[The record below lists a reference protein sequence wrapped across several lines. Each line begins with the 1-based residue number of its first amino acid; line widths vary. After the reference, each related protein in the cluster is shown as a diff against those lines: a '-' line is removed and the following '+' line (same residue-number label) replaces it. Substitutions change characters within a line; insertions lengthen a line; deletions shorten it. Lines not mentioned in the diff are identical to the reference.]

1 MNGTSVK
8 QEPLWEGRFAALVRA
23 SGVLGGLV
31 VFLMTV
37 MVTADVIMRNI
48 TGKPITGVFEVSQV
62 SLLIATF
69 LVLAYVQYYDKQL
82 KADIFSS
89 RAQGRKRAAVRL
101 LDGVLSFCFFGIL
114 LWTGSEEWVKA
125 YQGDFLKRGLID
137 IPTVIPL
144 GVLVFGTALTLLAL
158 GLCVARSFSSLRS
171 GQPDEAPLEPGAAEA
186 PLTDMTAP
194 IAGDKP

>member
-1 MNGTSVK
+1 VNGASVK
-8 QEPLWEGRFAALVRA
+8 QGTRWEGRFAALVRA
-23 SGVLGGLV
+23 SGVVGGLV
-31 VFLMTV
+31 IFLMTV

-69 LVLAYVQYYDKQL
+69 LVLGYVQYYDKQL

-101 LDGVLSFCFFGIL
+101 LDGVLSFCFFGVL

-125 YQGDFLKRGLID
+125 YQGNFLKRGLID

-144 GVLVFGTALTLLAL
+144 GVLVFGTALTLMAL
-158 GLCVARSFSSLRS
+158 VLCVARSFSSLRS
-171 GQPDEAPLEPGAAEA
+171 GKPDAAPLEPGDVEA
-186 PLTDMTAP
+186 PLTDMTSH
-194 IAGDKP
+194 IGSEKT